1 MTILAIKFLQYIYLY
16 VSIDFLSFCGMN
28 RITIWLND
36 MFLILQGLRKGTSS
50 FFLLKSLSVC
60 NSLQTGRTL
69 FYLCQNIL
77 HPCGQA

>member
-1 MTILAIKFLQYIYLY
+1 MIILAIKFLQYIYLY

-50 FFLLKSLSVC
+50 FFLLKSLK
-60 NSLQTGRTL
+60 R
-69 FYLCQNIL
+69 NIIRPN
-77 HPCGQA
+77 HFIRIHSY